1 MNTAE
6 LYALPPEEFTTARD
20 AAAKQAKA
28 AGDPAAGKELKA
40 LRRPSV
46 AAWLVN
52 RLAAEQGAL
61 LEQLLALGPALAE
74 AQAAG
79 HADDLRALGR
89 QRRQLVEAVAGTA
102 VSAAGRPV
110 AGPVRDEVVST
121 LEAALADPSSA
132 EAVRSGRLVRALSY
146 AGFGEVDLSGAVAA
160 GATTASVRPTSVRP
174 TSVPATSV
182 QATSVPA
189 TSVPATSS
197 PATSSPATS
206 SPATSSPA
214 TSSPARPKGGEGPAR
229 KAEEAAA
236 RARAALAAAEGAAH
250 EAAGRLDDAVLTAER
265 AERAA
270 TVAAG
275 ALEQAGVQL
284 RQAEETL
291 ARALET
297 QDTASGAADEAEA
310 EAESAREAVRVAQDD
325 AGAARAELDRLRRS

>member
-174 TSVPATSV
+174 ESVRP
-182 QATSVPA
+182 
-189 TSVPATSS
+189 
-197 PATSSPATS
+197 TSSPATS

-236 RARAALAAAEGAAH
+236 RARTALAAAEGAAH
-250 EAAGRLDDAVLTAER
+250 EAAGRLDDAVRTAER

>member
-40 LRRPSV
+40 LRRPSA

-74 AQAAG
+74 AQSAG

-174 TSVPATSV
+174 A
-182 QATSVPA
+182 
-189 TSVPATSS
+189 
-197 PATSSPATS
+197 S

-250 EAAGRLDDAVLTAER
+250 EAAGRLDDAVRTAER

-291 ARALET
+291 ARAVET

>member
-40 LRRPSV
+40 LRRPSA
-46 AAWLVN
+46 AAWLLN

-160 GATTASVRPTSVRP
+160 GATTAAVRPTSVRP
-174 TSVPATSV
+174 ESVRPESVRPA
-182 QATSVPA
+182 A
-189 TSVPATSS
+189 S
-197 PATSSPATS
+197 PAP
-206 SPATSSPA
+206 
-214 TSSPARPKGGEGPAR
+214 
-229 KAEEAAA
+229 
-236 RARAALAAAEGAAH
+236 
-250 EAAGRLDDAVLTAER
+250 
-265 AERAA
+265 
-270 TVAAG
+270 VAAG

-291 ARALET
+291 ARAVET

>member
-74 AQAAG
+74 AQSAG

-174 TSVPATSV
+174 TSSPATSV
-182 QATSVPA
+182 RP
-189 TSVPATSS
+189 TSS
-197 PATSSPATS
+197 PATSVRP
-206 SPATSSPA
+206 

-250 EAAGRLDDAVLTAER
+250 EAAGRLDDAVRTAER

>member
-174 TSVPATSV
+174 TSVRP
-182 QATSVPA
+182 
-189 TSVPATSS
+189 
-197 PATSSPATS
+197 
-206 SPATSSPA
+206 TSSPA

-250 EAAGRLDDAVLTAER
+250 EAAGRLDDAVRTAER

-284 RQAEETL
+284 RQDEETL

>member
-74 AQAAG
+74 AQSAG

-174 TSVPATSV
+174 TSVRP
-182 QATSVPA
+182 
-189 TSVPATSS
+189 
-197 PATSSPATS
+197 
-206 SPATSSPA
+206 TSSPA
-214 TSSPARPKGGEGPAR
+214 TSSPARPNGGEGPAR

-250 EAAGRLDDAVLTAER
+250 EAAGRLDDAVRTAER

-291 ARALET
+291 ARAVET

>member
-40 LRRPSV
+40 LRRPSA

-174 TSVPATSV
+174 ESVRP
-182 QATSVPA
+182 
-189 TSVPATSS
+189 
-197 PATSSPATS
+197 TSSPATS

-236 RARAALAAAEGAAH
+236 RARTALAAAEGAAH

-291 ARALET
+291 ARAVET

>member
-74 AQAAG
+74 AQSAG

-160 GATTASVRPTSVRP
+160 GATTASVRPTAVRPASVRP
-174 TSVPATSV
+174 E
-182 QATSVPA
+182 
-189 TSVPATSS
+189 
-197 PATSSPATS
+197 S

-214 TSSPARPKGGEGPAR
+214 TSSPARRKGGEGPVR

-236 RARAALAAAEGAAH
+236 RARAALAATERAAH
-250 EAAGRLDDAVLTAER
+250 EAAGRLDDAVRTAER

-270 TVAAG
+270 TVTAG

-291 ARALET
+291 ARAVET
-297 QDTASGAADEAEA
+297 QDTVSGAADEAEA